1 MLNLQEI
8 LKREDIRSF
17 ISESWSVSWPMSL
30 IMLFEFILG
39 LTDVYIAGRIGK
51 EIQATYGFVIQ
62 LYFVLIIIGNALTIG
77 SVSLISRFFTSDN
90 KNQFAEAVYST
101 VIATIVAGIIFG
113 IAGIFFAPEIINIM
127 NIPSELKTFG
137 IPLGRIYA
145 AGLVFHYI
153 LINTNGILRAC
164 KKIQSSLKTMAV
176 VCISNIGLNFFL
188 VFHTSFGFKGIALS
202 TAISVFMGSIL
213 NLWHVRSLIPD
224 MKRFSFH
231 IIKKIINIGWPSGL
245 LQALWQLNSMA
256 ILFIISALPK
266 HNIEVLAALATG
278 LRIESAIFLPAF
290 AFNMANAVIIGNL
303 LGEKREEEA
312 FRGGI
317 ITALMGVLV
326 VTLLTIAV
334 VLNVRWIVSIMSNND
349 IVIAETIKYLYISML
364 CEPIMAWWVI
374 LGGGLNG
381 AGDTKGVMVVVGLGA
396 WLVRVP
402 LSYIFVVI
410 FGFGAVSV
418 WWTMNLSQLVMAFF
432 MTRRYVKKR
441 WMVQ

>member
-1 MLNLQEI
+1 
-8 LKREDIRSF
+8 
-17 ISESWSVSWPMSL
+17 
-30 IMLFEFILG
+30 
-39 LTDVYIAGRIGK
+39 
-51 EIQATYGFVIQ
+51 
-62 LYFVLIIIGNALTIG
+62 
-77 SVSLISRFFTSDN
+77 
-90 KNQFAEAVYST
+90 
-101 VIATIVAGIIFG
+101 
-113 IAGIFFAPEIINIM
+113 
-127 NIPSELKTFG
+127 
-137 IPLGRIYA
+137 
-145 AGLVFHYI
+145 
-153 LINTNGILRAC
+153 
-164 KKIQSSLKTMAV
+164 
-176 VCISNIGLNFFL
+176 
-188 VFHTSFGFKGIALS
+188 
-202 TAISVFMGSIL
+202 
-213 NLWHVRSLIPD
+213 
-224 MKRFSFH
+224 
-231 IIKKIINIGWPSGL
+231 
-245 LQALWQLNSMA
+245 
-256 ILFIISALPK
+256 
-266 HNIEVLAALATG
+266 TG

-334 VLNVRWIVSIMSNND
+334 VLNVRWIVPVMSNND

>member
-1 MLNLQEI
+1 MLNFQEI

-113 IAGIFFAPEIINIM
+113 AAGIFFTPEIINIM

-188 VFHTSFGFKGIALS
+188 VFHTSLGFKGIALS
-202 TAISVFMGSIL
+202 TAISVFIGSIL
-213 NLWHVRSLIPD
+213 NLWHVRS
-224 MKRFSFH
+224 
-231 IIKKIINIGWPSGL
+231 
-245 LQALWQLNSMA
+245 
-256 ILFIISALPK
+256 
-266 HNIEVLAALATG
+266 
-278 LRIESAIFLPAF
+278 
-290 AFNMANAVIIGNL
+290 
-303 LGEKREEEA
+303 
-312 FRGGI
+312 
-317 ITALMGVLV
+317 
-326 VTLLTIAV
+326 
-334 VLNVRWIVSIMSNND
+334 
-349 IVIAETIKYLYISML
+349 
-364 CEPIMAWWVI
+364 
-374 LGGGLNG
+374 
-381 AGDTKGVMVVVGLGA
+381 
-396 WLVRVP
+396 
-402 LSYIFVVI
+402 
-410 FGFGAVSV
+410 
-418 WWTMNLSQLVMAFF
+418 
-432 MTRRYVKKR
+432 
-441 WMVQ
+441 